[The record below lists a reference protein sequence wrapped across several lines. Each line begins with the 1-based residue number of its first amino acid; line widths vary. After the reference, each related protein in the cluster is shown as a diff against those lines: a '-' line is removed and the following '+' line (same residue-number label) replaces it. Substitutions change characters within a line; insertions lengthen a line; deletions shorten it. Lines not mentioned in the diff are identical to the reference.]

1 MHMTLLLI
9 VSTVLVVIAIIWTLI
24 IFKQE
29 ENKMKKYEEEGDT
42 LEDQLRRS
50 EEYEKR
56 SLRSDVPLQIII
68 YSVFTVLFFVAFLI
82 YLM

>member
-9 VSTVLVVIAIIWTLI
+9 VSTVLVVVAIIWTLL

-42 LEDQLRRS
+42 FEDQLRRS

-68 YSVFTVLFFVAFLI
+68 YSVFTVLFFVVFLI